1 MICRKVKK
9 MASDISLKDII
20 APHFWNIFNNLKV
33 HNVIYGG
40 RGSTKT
46 SMIALNIVFN
56 CISDDDCSAVI
67 LRRYQNLLRNSV
79 YKEIKK
85 ACKRLGLVEKVDYY
99 AYVSPMQIV
108 FANGNTIYFASGDD
122 YEAVKGMT
130 DENKSIK
137 KVWFEE
143 LTGWDNADEI
153 DQIIATFT
161 RGNSTYFNAF
171 YSYNPPKNRF
181 HWVNLWKESKLLR
194 DDYLFSE
201 SDYRTVPKNWLGPIF
216 IDEAE
221 RLKKYDEK
229 RYRWIY
235 LGEVIGIEGLI
246 YNPDLLVIENPNYI
260 EENKLR
266 ILYVDF
272 AIDCGHQTSATSC
285 GAYGYATDGRWYRLD
300 TYYYSPHE
308 KTRKKAP
315 SELAQD
321 LFDFRNY
328 ICKKYNTIVDTE
340 TIDSAEGA
348 LRNQYFAMFGI
359 KLTPVNKGKDK
370 EELIEY
376 SQDFL
381 DTGKY
386 VILNTPNNWIHI
398 KEMKNYMW
406 VKDSVEKGKP
416 VPDKEEKEL
425 TGETYYNTHTN
436 DYSYYYAEHSC
447 DDFQYYVKNNL
458 QKLGLEA

>member
-1 MICRKVKK
+1 MNN
-9 MASDISLKDII
+9 DISLKNII
-20 APHFWNIFNNLKV
+20 APHFWIIFNNLKI

-46 SMIALNIVFN
+46 SMIALNIVFSCINSKN
-56 CISDDDCSAVI
+56 CACII

-79 YKEIKK
+79 YKEIKR
-85 ACKRLGLVEKVDYY
+85 ACKRLGLIEKIDYK
-99 AYVSPMQIV
+99 ANVSPMQIT
-108 FANGNTIYFASGDD
+108 FNNGNTVYFAGGDD
-122 YEAVKGMT
+122 YEAVKGT
-130 DENKSIK
+130 IDENSPIK

-143 LTGWDNADEI
+143 LTGWNNADEI

-161 RGNSTYFNAF
+161 RGNNEDFNVF

-181 HWVNLWKESKLLR
+181 HWVNLWKESKLKR
-194 DDYLFSE
+194 DDFLFSE
-201 SDYRTVPKNWLGPIF
+201 SDYRTVPEDWLGRIF
-216 IDEAE
+216 INEAE
-221 RLKKYDEK
+221 RLKQYDPK
-229 RYRWIY
+229 RYEWIY
-235 LGEVIGIEGLI
+235 LGKVIGIEGLI
-246 YNPDLLVIENPNYI
+246 YNPDLFIVEKPNYI

-272 AIDCGHQTSATSC
+272 AIDSGHQTSATSC

-308 KTRKKAP
+308 KSRKKAP

-321 LFDFRNY
+321 IFDFRTK
-328 ICKKYNTIVDTE
+328 ICQKYHTVVDTE

-359 KLTPVNKGKDK
+359 NLQPVNKGKDK
-370 EELIEY
+370 EELIDY
-376 SQDFL
+376 SQDFI

-386 VILNTPNNWIHI
+386 VILNTSNNWIHI
-398 KEMKNYMW
+398 KELSNYMW
-406 VKDSVEKGKP
+406 KKDSVEKGKP

-425 TGETYYNTHTN
+425 TEETYYNTYTN
-436 DYSYYYAEHSC
+436 DYSYYYADHSV
-447 DDFQYYVKNNL
+447 DEFQYYVKANL
-458 QKLGLEA
+458 QKLGLEF

>member
-1 MICRKVKK
+1 

-20 APHFWNIFNNLKV
+20 ASHFWNIFNNLKV

-85 ACKRLGLVEKVDYY
+85 ACKRLGLVEKVDYC

-143 LTGWDNADEI
+143 LTGWDDADEI

-181 HWVNLWKESKLLR
+181 HWVNLWKESKSLR

-246 YNPDLLVIENPNYI
+246 YNPDLLIIEEPNYI
-260 EENKLR
+260 EKNKLR

-272 AIDCGHQTSATSC
+272 SIDAGHQTSATSC

-321 LFDFRNY
+321 IFDFRNY

>member
-1 MICRKVKK
+1 MTN
-9 MASDISLKDII
+9 DISLKDIV
-20 APHFWNIFNNLKV
+20 APHFWNIFNNLKI

-56 CISDDDCSAVI
+56 CISDDDCSAVV

-85 ACKRLGLVEKVDYY
+85 ACKRLGLVEKSDYF
-99 AYVSPMQIV
+99 AYISPMQIV
-108 FANGNTIYFASGDD
+108 FSNGNTIYFASGDD

-143 LTGWDNADEI
+143 LTGWDDSDEI

-161 RGNSTYFNAF
+161 RGNNTYFNAF

-181 HWVNLWKESKLLR
+181 HWVNLWKESKLQR

-201 SDYRTVPKNWLGPIF
+201 SDYRTVPNEWLGPIF
-216 IDEAE
+216 IGEAE

-246 YNPDLLVIENPNYI
+246 YNPDLFILEKPNYI

-308 KTRKKAP
+308 KSRKKAP

-321 LFDFRNY
+321 IFDFRNY

-406 VKDSVEKGKP
+406 MKDSVEKGKP

-447 DDFQYYVKNNL
+447 DDFQYFVKNNL

>member
-1 MICRKVKK
+1 MNN
-9 MASDISLKDII
+9 DISLKNII
-20 APHFWNIFNNLKV
+20 APHFWSIFNNLKI

-46 SMIALNIVFN
+46 SMIALNIVFSCINSKN
-56 CISDDDCSAVI
+56 CACII

-79 YKEIKK
+79 YKEIKR
-85 ACKRLGLVEKVDYY
+85 ACKRLGLIEKIDYK
-99 AYVSPMQIV
+99 ANVSPMQIT
-108 FANGNTIYFASGDD
+108 FNNGNTVYFAGGDD
-122 YEAVKGMT
+122 YEAVKGT
-130 DENKSIK
+130 IDENSPIK

-143 LTGWDNADEI
+143 LTGWNNADEI

-161 RGNSTYFNAF
+161 RGNNEDFNVF

-181 HWVNLWKESKLLR
+181 HWVNLWKESKLKR
-194 DDYLFSE
+194 DDFLFSE
-201 SDYRTVPKNWLGPIF
+201 SDYRTVPEDWLGRIF
-216 IDEAE
+216 INEAE
-221 RLKKYDEK
+221 RLKQYDPK
-229 RYRWIY
+229 RYEWIY
-235 LGEVIGIEGLI
+235 LGKVIGIEGLI
-246 YNPDLLVIENPNYI
+246 YNPDLFIIEKPNYI

-272 AIDCGHQTSATSC
+272 AIDSGHQTSATSC

-308 KTRKKAP
+308 KSRKKAP

-321 LFDFRNY
+321 IFDFRTK
-328 ICKKYNTIVDTE
+328 ICQKYHTVVDTE

-359 KLTPVNKGKDK
+359 NLQPVNKGKDK
-370 EELIEY
+370 EELIDY
-376 SQDFL
+376 SQDFI

-386 VILNTPNNWIHI
+386 VILNTSNNWIHI
-398 KEMKNYMW
+398 KELSNYMW
-406 VKDSVEKGKP
+406 KKDSVEKGKP

-425 TGETYYNTHTN
+425 TEETYYNTYTN
-436 DYSYYYAEHSC
+436 DYSYYYADHSV
-447 DDFQYYVKNNL
+447 DEFQYYVKANL
-458 QKLGLEA
+458 QKLGLEF

>member
-1 MICRKVKK
+1 MKK
-9 MASDISLKDII
+9 MATATVNIRDLI
-20 APHFWNIFNNLKV
+20 APHFWNTFNSKKA
-33 HNVIYGG
+33 HQIYAGG
-40 RGSTKT
+40 RASTKT
-46 SMIALNIVFN
+46 SQLAIKIDEFN
-56 CISDDDCSAVI
+56 LEYTECNAII
-67 LRRYQNLLRNSV
+67 IKRYQNTIRNSV
-79 YKEIKK
+79 FKEIKR
-85 ACKRLGLVEKVDYY
+85 ALKRLGLQEDIDYK
-99 AYVSPMQIV
+99 ATVSPFQIHI
-108 FANGNTIYFASGDD
+108 FQTGNNIYFAGGDD
-122 YEAVKGMT
+122 YEKVKGFI
-130 DENKSIK
+130 DEDAPIK
-137 KVWFEE
+137 LVWFEE
-143 LTGWDNADEI
+143 LTEFDEPDQI
-153 DQIIATFT
+153 DQIVATFS
-161 RGNSTYFNAF
+161 RGNDDWFCVL

-181 HWVNLWKESKLLR
+181 HWVNVWADKMKLR
-194 DDYLFSE
+194 DDVLYSHT
-201 SDYRTVPKNWLGPIF
+201 DYRTVPEKWLGKKF
-216 IDEAE
+216 IEEAE
-221 RLKKYDEK
+221 RLKQYDEK

-246 YNPDLLVIENPNYI
+246 YNPDLFIIEEPNYI
-260 EENKLR
+260 EKNKLR

-272 AIDCGHQTSATSC
+272 SIDCGHQTSATSC

-308 KTRKKAP
+308 KSRKKAP

-321 LFDFRNY
+321 IFDFRNN
-328 ICKKYNTIVDTE
+328 ICKKYNTIADTE

-386 VILNTPNNWIHI
+386 VILNVPNNWIHI

>member
-1 MICRKVKK
+1 

-143 LTGWDNADEI
+143 LTGWDDADEI

-308 KTRKKAP
+308 KSRKKAP

-321 LFDFRNY
+321 IFDFRNY

>member
-1 MICRKVKK
+1 
-9 MASDISLKDII
+9 MASDISLKDIV

-85 ACKRLGLVEKVDYY
+85 ACKRLGLVEKVDYC

-143 LTGWDNADEI
+143 LTGWDDADEI

-436 DYSYYYAEHSC
+436 DYSYYYAEHTC

>member
-1 MICRKVKK
+1 
-9 MASDISLKDII
+9 MASDINLKDIV

-143 LTGWDNADEI
+143 LTGWDDADEI

-216 IDEAE
+216 IEEAE

-246 YNPDLLVIENPNYI
+246 YNPDLFIIEKPNYI

-386 VILNTPNNWIHI
+386 VILNTQNNWIHI

>member
-1 MICRKVKK
+1 
-9 MASDISLKDII
+9 MAIVSIRDII
-20 APHFWNIFNNLKV
+20 APHFWNTFNSKKP
-33 HNVIYGG
+33 HQIYAGG
-40 RGSTKT
+40 RASTKT
-46 SMIALNIVFN
+46 SQIAIKIDEFN
-56 CISDDDCSAVI
+56 LEFKECNAII
-67 LRRYQNLLRNSV
+67 IKRYQNTIRNSV
-79 YKEIKK
+79 FKEIKR
-85 ACKRLGLVEKVDYY
+85 ALKRLGLQEDIDYK
-99 AYVSPMQIV
+99 ATVSPFQIHI
-108 FANGNTIYFASGDD
+108 FETGNNIYFAGGDD
-122 YEAVKGMT
+122 YEKVKGFI
-130 DENKSIK
+130 DEDAPIK
-137 KVWFEE
+137 MVWFEE
-143 LTGWDNADEI
+143 LTEFDEPDQI
-153 DQIIATFT
+153 DQIIATFS
-161 RGNSTYFNAF
+161 RGNDDFFITL

-181 HWVNLWKESKLLR
+181 HWVNLWAEKMQQR
-194 DDYLFSE
+194 DDVLYSHT
-201 SDYRTVPKNWLGPIF
+201 DYRTVPKEWLGKKF
-216 IDEAE
+216 IEEAE
-221 RLKKYDEK
+221 RLKQYDEK

-246 YNPDLLVIENPNYI
+246 YNPDLFIIEEPNYI
-260 EENKLR
+260 EKNKLR

-272 AIDCGHQTSATSC
+272 SIDCGHQTSATSC

-308 KTRKKAP
+308 KSRKKAP

-321 LFDFRNY
+321 IFDFRNN
-328 ICKKYNTIVDTE
+328 ICKKYNTIADTE

>member
-1 MICRKVKK
+1 MSSVSIR
-9 MASDISLKDII
+9 DII
-20 APHFWNIFNNLKV
+20 APHFWNTFNSKKP
-33 HNVIYGG
+33 HQIYAGG
-40 RGSTKT
+40 RASTKT
-46 SMIALNIVFN
+46 SQLAIKIDEFN
-56 CISDDDCSAVI
+56 LEYTECNAII
-67 LRRYQNLLRNSV
+67 IKRYQNTIRNSV
-79 YKEIKK
+79 FKEIKR
-85 ACKRLGLVEKVDYY
+85 ALKRLGLQEDVDYK
-99 AYVSPMQIV
+99 ATVSPFQIHI
-108 FANGNTIYFASGDD
+108 FQTGNNIYFAGGDD
-122 YEAVKGMT
+122 YEKVKGFI
-130 DENKSIK
+130 DEDAPIK
-137 KVWFEE
+137 LVWFEE
-143 LTGWDNADEI
+143 LTEFDEPDQI
-153 DQIIATFT
+153 DQIVATFS
-161 RGNSTYFNAF
+161 RGNDDWFCVL

-181 HWVNLWKESKLLR
+181 HWVNVWADKMKLR
-194 DDYLFSE
+194 DDVLYSHT
-201 SDYRTVPKNWLGPIF
+201 DYRTVPEKWLGKKF
-216 IDEAE
+216 IEEAE
-221 RLKKYDEK
+221 RLKQYDEK

-246 YNPDLLVIENPNYI
+246 YNPDLFIIEEPNYI
-260 EENKLR
+260 EKNKLR

-308 KTRKKAP
+308 KSRKKAP

-321 LFDFRNY
+321 IFDFRNH

>member
-1 MICRKVKK
+1 
-9 MASDISLKDII
+9 MASDISLKDIV

-143 LTGWDNADEI
+143 LTGWDDADEI

-246 YNPDLLVIENPNYI
+246 YNPDLLIIENPNYI

-425 TGETYYNTHTN
+425 AGETYYNTHTN

>member
-1 MICRKVKK
+1 
-9 MASDISLKDII
+9 MASDIRLKDII

-108 FANGNTIYFASGDD
+108 FANGNTIYFASGDN

-143 LTGWDNADEI
+143 LTGWDDADEI

-161 RGNSTYFNAF
+161 RGNSAYFNAF

-246 YNPDLLVIENPNYI
+246 YNPDLLVIEKSNYI

-416 VPDKEEKEL
+416 VPDKKEKEL

>member
-1 MICRKVKK
+1 

-108 FANGNTIYFASGDD
+108 FTNGNTIYFASGDD

-143 LTGWDNADEI
+143 LTGWDDADEI

-246 YNPDLLVIENPNYI
+246 YNPDLLIIENPNYI